1 MLSYKHGFH
10 AGNFADVHKHMVLVQ
25 LINALNQKPKPWSYL
40 ETHGGKAHYDLT
52 DEQAEK
58 TGEYKKGIAPVWA
71 AAQPPTLVAN
81 YLAQV
86 SAENTGRLLRYYPG
100 SPAIAASMAR
110 EDDRIAIMELHANEY
125 ELINKYFKRNTQVAI
140 HHRDG
145 YEGVLSMLPPK
156 PNRGVVLIDPS
167 YEVKSEYQEVARFIK
182 KAHQRWPIG
191 VYAVWYPILKAG
203 LHRAMLQS
211 VASSGIRKIF
221 VSEFY
226 QKSSNSGRMFGSGMM
241 LINPPWQLEEHL
253 ESVMPWLERTLAE
266 SDADSSSGRWLVPE

>member
-1 MLSYKHGFH
+1 VLSYKHGFH

-100 SPAIAASMAR
+100 SPAIAANMAR

-191 VYAVWYPILKAG
+191 VYAVWYPILEAG

-211 VASSGIRKIF
+211 VASSGIRKVF

-226 QKSSNSGRMFGSGMM
+226 QKSSHSGRMFGSGMM
-241 LINPPWQLEEHL
+241 LINPPWQLEEQL
-253 ESVMPWLERTLAE
+253 GSVMPWLERTLAE
-266 SDADSSSGRWLVPE
+266 SDADSSLGRWLVPE